1 MKNNFKNFFYKL
13 LFLTILFISIFFLI
27 MLFYNFFVKKKYI
40 YNINNF
46 YHGIPNTIES
56 YQNEDQ
62 KKINKIIRVEN
73 DELGFRNEKNAINN
87 KNILFLGDSLIRGM
101 NTDKDNLLSN
111 ILSREIYNAG
121 MDGFSTYNSVAVANF
136 LLEKKKFKKIILFF
150 NIGNDFRDNVFQM
163 EYKKNFKSRIL
174 IFIKNN
180 QFINQLFKLRYLSFN
195 KNNEKLE
202 IAEINKPYFGIN
214 FLKILL
220 GEKKFINLSTR
231 NTIIALE
238 DLKKLSVK
246 HSTKLLI
253 LGVPDISEIFKDIK
267 KIPNLKKEL
276 DIENLTIDNYE
287 NKVDF
292 ENPKK
297 IFFSVC
303 KKAEVECKY
312 IPLDTRSFYELDSD
326 HWNNHG
332 QQITRDFL
340 INELNVFK
348 NNN

>member
-1 MKNNFKNFFYKL
+1 MINNYKNFFYKL
-13 LFLTILFISIFFLI
+13 FFLTILITSVFFLI
-27 MLFYNFFVKKKYI
+27 MLFYNFFVNKKYI

-46 YHGIPNTIES
+46 YHGIPNTVES

-62 KKINKIIRVEN
+62 KKINKIIRIEN

-101 NTDKDNLLSN
+101 NTDEDNLLSN
-111 ILSREIYNAG
+111 ILSNEIYNAG

-136 LLEKKKFKKIILFF
+136 LLERKKFKNIILFF

-163 EYKKNFKSRIL
+163 KLKNNFKSRVL

-180 QFINQLFKLRYLSFN
+180 QFFNQLFKLRYLSFN
-195 KNNEKLE
+195 KDNEKLE
-202 IAEINKPYFGIN
+202 IAEINKPYYGIN

-220 GEKKFINLSTR
+220 GEKKFINQSTK
-231 NTIIALE
+231 NTIIALK
-238 DLKKLSVK
+238 DLKELSVK
-246 HSTKLLI
+246 HSTNLLI
-253 LGVPDISEIFKDIK
+253 LGVPHISEIFKDIK

-276 DIENLTIDNYE
+276 ELENLAIDKYE

-312 IPLDTRSFYELDSD
+312 IPLNIRSFYELDSG
-326 HWNNHG
+326 HWNDHG
-332 QQITRDFL
+332 QQITKDFL
-340 INELNVFK
+340 IKELNFLVK
-348 NNN
+348 K

>member
-1 MKNNFKNFFYKL
+1 MINNFKNFFYKL
-13 LFLTILFISIFFLI
+13 FFLTILITSVFFLI
-27 MLFYNFFVKKKYI
+27 MLFYNFFVNKKYI

-46 YHGIPNTIES
+46 YHGIPNTIEN

-62 KKINKIIRVEN
+62 KKVNKIVRIEN

-111 ILSREIYNAG
+111 ILSNEIYNAG

-136 LLEKKKFKKIILFF
+136 LLERKKFKNIILFF

-163 EYKKNFKSRIL
+163 KLKKNFKSRIL

-180 QFINQLFKLRYLSFN
+180 QFINQLFKLRYLSFY

-202 IAEINKPYFGIN
+202 IAEINKPYYGIN

-220 GEKKFINLSTR
+220 GEKKFINQSTK
-231 NTIIALE
+231 NTIIALK
-238 DLKKLSVK
+238 DLKELSVK
-246 HSTKLLI
+246 YSANLLI

-276 DIENLTIDNYE
+276 ELENLTIDKYE

-303 KKAEVECKY
+303 KKADVECKY
-312 IPLDTRSFYELDSD
+312 IPLNIRSFYEVDSS
-326 HWNNHG
+326 HWNDHG
-332 QQITRDFL
+332 QQITIDFL
-340 INELNVFK
+340 IKELNF
-348 NNN
+348 